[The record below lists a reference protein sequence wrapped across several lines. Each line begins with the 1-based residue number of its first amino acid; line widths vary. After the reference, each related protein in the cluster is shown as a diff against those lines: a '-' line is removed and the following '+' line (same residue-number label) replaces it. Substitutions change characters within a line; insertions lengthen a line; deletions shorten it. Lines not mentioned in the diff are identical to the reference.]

1 MTGAIFNYPLILIFF
16 ALGFDFVG
24 KVFAGDEEKYQVC
37 QTQEKQ
43 YETPEG
49 NCDDDTDAFEQQTR
63 IAKETDTTYD

>member
-37 QTQEKQ
+37 QTD
-43 YETPEG
+43 YSRCG
-49 NCDDDTDAFEQQTR
+49 IGLCADIYAFLL
-63 IAKETDTTYD
+63 